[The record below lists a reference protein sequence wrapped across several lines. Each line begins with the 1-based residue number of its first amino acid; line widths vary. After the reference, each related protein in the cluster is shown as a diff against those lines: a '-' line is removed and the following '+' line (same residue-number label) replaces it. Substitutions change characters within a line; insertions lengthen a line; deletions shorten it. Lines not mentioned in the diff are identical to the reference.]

1 MSTALFEIATSIP
14 QRIKELNILTTHAE
28 FCQVDN
34 EELYNSLC
42 RASSVLIA
50 SHLEGFLKELTN
62 GLIQDLNFN
71 LGSFSKMPTA
81 IQRTFCKKIA
91 FYEGIPDKEIEGRV
105 SQLLDFF
112 SRNSVPIDLKAF
124 NYKQNQNKNPS
135 ASFID
140 GLFSPMGINS
150 IIDSIEGSTFE
161 QVFENNTRINFML
174 SRDMSRYRSKLY
186 HYPYAS
192 LPSKYGFNF
201 KNERKV
207 KKDNSS
213 KSLWHTFIEEILTT
227 RHSIAHGDT
236 IKNDTTAESL
246 KFEIVKLEIFM
257 HSMMYATAAYFS
269 K

>member
-1 MSTALFEIATSIP
+1 MSSFNASVYDAVLVGLSESYTASDLQINSEAIAAKLSGYQTLFNNIDFFNSVSGSVNDAAKVATRIEAMMAYLKDEYGTFEIATSIP

-112 SRNSVPIDLKAF
+112 QETQ
-124 NYKQNQNKNPS
+124 YQ
-135 ASFID
+135 
-140 GLFSPMGINS
+140 
-150 IIDSIEGSTFE
+150 
-161 QVFENNTRINFML
+161 
-174 SRDMSRYRSKLY
+174 
-186 HYPYAS
+186 
-192 LPSKYGFNF
+192 
-201 KNERKV
+201 
-207 KKDNSS
+207 
-213 KSLWHTFIEEILTT
+213 LT
-227 RHSIAHGDT
+227 
-236 IKNDTTAESL
+236 
-246 KFEIVKLEIFM
+246 
-257 HSMMYATAAYFS
+257 
-269 K
+269 